1 MPKHGKVK
9 VMPFL
14 VVAID
19 LTWYWL
25 LATHW
30 RPRFLQMLAMPEP
43 QATMVVDN
51 VIEPRLWLGYAIV
64 LGTQLTWVTLIAPR
78 AWGERRLRLTW
89 WLGCMLVIISSVVLR
104 QGLALPPGPE
114 LVLIGVQI
122 GDLLLLYWLST
133 RLLTPLPQR
142 RVIPG
147 WW

>member
-9 VMPFL
+9 AMPFL
-14 VVAID
+14 VAAID
-19 LTWYWL
+19 VTWAWF
-25 LATHW
+25 LATHV
-30 RPRFLQMLAMPEP
+30 RPLFLQKLNLPGE
-43 QATMVVDN
+43 QAATFVDT
-51 VIEPRLWLGYAIV
+51 VMEPRVWLGYAIV

-89 WLGCMLVIISSVVLR
+89 WLGCMLVITSSVVLR

-114 LVLIGVQI
+114 LVLLGVQI